1 VSSHPPGA
9 ARAMR
14 TDPFRVLEE
23 LKRAALERL
32 GGVPGSLYGPIE
44 DALALSATHLERDAF
59 QYEDQAAL
67 WSLRHQQ
74 AAQVMRFRQ
83 QLAKGFDEFR
93 TLRQPGRNYLTLGLL
108 DEAQLDMHL
117 AGERMAEGLAQRYQ
131 KPLEAL
137 ESRLRTLAAVLGLK
151 SMVNPIGPVR
161 LATAFVE
168 AFDGARVPAKLRA
181 DLFRYYEAE
190 LARVLDGLY
199 VQAGTLLEEAGY
211 GPQAEPLTVSSAAPL
226 ESPAIAP
233 TTAPVPAPRTGA
245 PTAAAPSPAAPGALN
260 EAPAPVTLDELRDL
274 LHAWREA
281 GADPAAASL
290 QSPQR
295 TLQGRRDL
303 RAEEVLSVASLLQC
317 EPTDAFARALTS
329 QGELAAAIRER
340 LGDGARRLGLSP
352 DHTTLSR
359 DSEDAIDLVAMVF
372 EALFSTQD
380 LHERCRRLYSRLVL
394 PYVKVALGD
403 RGLFDMPA
411 HPARKLLDAITE
423 ACAGNSAETRFER
436 ELFERAALVAQ
447 RIAVEYR
454 ESLAVFEQAF
464 AELDALL
471 LQQRQRIY
479 LQEER
484 AAQAVHGRER
494 LQHARAQADAVV
506 ARRLSLQPL
515 SEAIAGFLGTSWRHH
530 LVQVLLRDGLDSPRF
545 AEAVGLGNALVE
557 VDGLAAQANGRAL
570 ADRLLGLQRTIV
582 ECLASS
588 GDDESGA
595 RHGLVALVRG
605 LASPDAPRVV
615 HPLPPQPEADA
626 GTDDDGLWLAGG
638 TDTLP
643 PQDPSMVQAL
653 RALQLGDWVQ
663 LIDVEG
669 VTIKAKIAWI
679 SPLTSRRMLVNDRGS
694 RVLVGSVEELA
705 ALMAQGRLA
714 VARTPHPFTEA
725 MAEVGGRLRQ
735 IAA

>member
-1 VSSHPPGA
+1 
-9 ARAMR
+9 M
-14 TDPFRVLEE
+14 LEE

-32 GGVPGSLYGPIE
+32 GGIPGTLYGPLE
-44 DALALSATHLERDAF
+44 DALAQSATQLERDAF

-108 DEAQLDMHL
+108 DEAQLDLHL

-131 KPLEAL
+131 NPLEAL

-151 SMVNPIGPVR
+151 TMVNPLGPVR

-168 AFDGARVPAKLRA
+168 AFEGARIPAKLRA
-181 DLFRYYEAE
+181 DLFGLYEAQ
-190 LARVLDGLY
+190 LGRVLEGLY
-199 VQAGTLLEEAGY
+199 AQACALLEEGGY
-211 GPQAEPLTVSSAAPL
+211 GPQAQPLTQSSAEPLVPPAVPVPVPVEPPAPARQGAAPPPPMSSSAPN
-226 ESPAIAP
+226 
-233 TTAPVPAPRTGA
+233 V
-245 PTAAAPSPAAPGALN
+245 
-260 EAPAPVTLDELRDL
+260 APAPVTLDELRDL
-274 LHAWREA
+274 LHAWRDA
-281 GADPAAASL
+281 GLGSPAAEPS
-290 QSPQR
+290 SPQR
-295 TLQGRRDL
+295 ALQGRRDL

-317 EPTDAFARALTS
+317 EPTDAFARAFTA
-329 QGELAAAIRER
+329 QGELAAVIRER

-352 DHTTLSR
+352 DHTSLGR

-372 EALFSTQD
+372 EALFSTQE

-403 RGLFDMPA
+403 RGLFDLPA

-423 ACAGNSAETRFER
+423 ACAGNNAETRFER

-454 ESLAVFEQAF
+454 ESLAVFDQAF

-471 LQQRQRIY
+471 LQQRQRVY

-515 SEAIAGFLGTSWRHH
+515 SEAIADFLGTSWRHH
-530 LVQVLLRDGLDSPRF
+530 LVQVLLRDGLESARF
-545 AEAVGLGNALVE
+545 SEAVALGNALVE

-582 ECLASS
+582 DCLASS
-588 GDDESGA
+588 GGDESAA

-605 LASPDAPRVV
+605 LASPDTPRMV
-615 HPLPPQPEADA
+615 HPLPSQPELDA
-626 GTDDDGLWLAGG
+626 GSDEEGLWLVGG
-638 TDTLP
+638 TDTLA

-653 RALQLGDWVQ
+653 RALAVGDWVQ
-663 LIDVEG
+663 LTDAEG
-669 VTIKAKIAWI
+669 VATKAKIAWI
-679 SPLTSRRMLVNDRGS
+679 SPLTSRRMLVNERGG
-694 RVLVGSVEELA
+694 RVLVGSVEELT
-705 ALMAQGRLA
+705 ALMAQGRLS
-714 VARTPHPFTEA
+714 VAGTPHPFTEA
-725 MAEVGGRLRQ
+725 MNAVGDRLRR